1 MEFER
6 LLFSKIDRIGILSI
20 NRPKELNAL
29 DSCTLG
35 ELEKAID
42 MIISDDDIYVLI
54 ITGEGRAFVA
64 GADIFE
70 MKNMDVGQA
79 RQFSKRG
86 FTIFRKIELMEKP
99 VIAAVNGYAL
109 GGGCELALC
118 CDIRI
123 ASEKAKF
130 GQPEVKLG
138 IIPGFGGTQRLVR
151 AVGVGKAKE
160 MIFTGEMMDAEEA
173 YRIGLV
179 NKVVPEDKLMEEAIK
194 MANTIAN
201 NGQIAVRNAKT
212 AINMGRE
219 ADLETGQ
226 SIENSLFGVCFST
239 EDQKEG
245 MAAFLEKRSSNY
257 KLK

>member
-29 DSCTLG
+29 DSCTLC